1 LPDRKFFENYSHLS
15 DRTGILFPHGLD
27 LGWSL
32 QVKYHHVSFS
42 KMNNFSD
49 YFNRIANYLPFPFQS
64 RFATEPQLAELLN
77 VPTASGK
84 TATVV
89 LGWLWRRRF
98 APSEIRNQTP
108 RRLIYCLPMRTLVEQ
123 TYNEAEKWLKNA
135 GLMDEVGLHMLM
147 GGAVSDRWDA
157 DPEKDCILIGTQDQ
171 LVSRALNRGYSMSRY
186 RWPIHFALLNND
198 CLWVFDETQSM
209 GASLKTSA
217 QLQGFREK
225 LGAFGPVRSLWVSA
239 TLDDENLAT
248 VDFRAPQGRIEL
260 ADDDLENDI
269 LQRRV
274 NAEKSLAK
282 AKTAFNGSEKD
293 YLKPI
298 AQEIADAHQSGKT
311 TIVICNRVSRAQEVY
326 RSLQKLK
333 LDDDL
338 LLVHGRFRSADR
350 NVINQKVGKGEKTFK
365 GIIVATQAIEAGVDI
380 TSSVM
385 FTELAPWSS
394 MVQRFGRCNRYG
406 EDDSAQVYWI
416 DFDLEKKGIASP
428 YQVEDLKNA
437 REQLQQMTDV
447 GPASLKG
454 LDIKMTEEETLIPR
468 RSDLMQLF
476 DTSVDLAGH
485 DIDVS
490 PFIRDSDETDVAV
503 VWRQWEGEKP
513 PENFGE
519 LQRDEICRV
528 GLYSKLGKDFFE
540 RVRKERLAWVRDRL
554 TGDWGRPTALYPGMT
569 LLVKCD
575 AGGYDASLGFTGN
588 VADKAA
594 AVELPTIEPDLDGG
608 DRLTQVGRFV
618 SLKQHGSDVAAEVE
632 AICQKLNLD
641 LPTELL
647 ARAGSWHDYGKA
659 HPVFQNLLTLYAVEP
674 YKSGG
679 PWAKSDRYGR
689 MKERPGF
696 RHELVSALVALGQ
709 GEPFLLVYLVAA
721 HHGKVRMMIQPRS
734 HEKKPLDDRLYAL
747 GVWDQD
753 GIPAVEITLG
763 KETQTIPAQLID
775 LSCMQLGTQV
785 GNRSW
790 AEQSLD
796 LLAEYGP
803 FKLAFLESVIRIGDW
818 RASQRYSQQDLLG
831 GTEA

>member
-1 LPDRKFFENYSHLS
+1 
-15 DRTGILFPHGLD
+15 
-27 LGWSL
+27 
-32 QVKYHHVSFS
+32 
-42 KMNNFSD
+42 MNTFSD
-49 YFNRIANYLPFPFQS
+49 YFQRVTKCQPFPFQI
-64 RFATEPQLAELLN
+64 RFATDLPLAELLN

-89 LGWLWRRRF
+89 VGWLWRRRDQQMK
-98 APSEIRNQTP
+98 SQTP

-123 TYNEAEKWLKNA
+123 TYNDAKTWLANA
-135 GLMDEVGLHMLM
+135 GLADEVGLHMLM

-198 CLWVFDETQSM
+198 CLWVFDETQLM

-225 LGAFGPVRSLWVSA
+225 FGSFGAVRSLWVSA

-248 VDFRAPQGRIEL
+248 VDFRTPQGRIEL
-260 ADDDLENDI
+260 ADDDLANKI
-269 LQRRV
+269 LQQRV
-274 NAEKSLAK
+274 SARKSLAQ
-282 AKTAFNGSEKD
+282 ATTVFNGSEKD

-298 AQEIADAHQSGKT
+298 AQEIASAHQSGTT
-311 TIVICNRVSRAQEVY
+311 TIVICNRVARAQEVY

-333 LDDDL
+333 LDDNL

-350 NVINQKVGKGEKTFK
+350 NVINQNVGKGEKTFK
-365 GIIVATQAIEAGVDI
+365 GIIVATQAIEAGLDI
-380 TSSVM
+380 TSRVM

-406 EDDSAQVYWI
+406 GIEDAQVYWI

-437 REQLQQMTDV
+437 REQLQQMRDV

-454 LDIKMTEEETLIPR
+454 LEIKLTEAETLIPR

-528 GLYSKLGKDFFE
+528 GLYSKLGKDFFDQ
-540 RVRKERLAWVRDRL
+540 VRKDRLAWVRDRL
-554 TGDWGRPTALYPGMT
+554 TGEWMRPTALYAGMT
-569 LLVKCD
+569 LLVNCE
-575 AGGYDASLGFTGN
+575 AGGYDSNLGFTGN
-588 VADKAA
+588 TADKAE
-594 AVELPTIEPDLDGG
+594 AVELPVIEPDLNDG
-608 DRLTQVGRFV
+608 DRLTQVGRFI
-618 SLKQHGSDVAAEVE
+618 SLKQHGNDVATEV
-632 AICQKLNLD
+632 AKICQALSLD

-647 ARAGSWHDYGKA
+647 VRAGSWHDYGKA
-659 HPVFQNLLTLYAVEP
+659 HPVFQQVLIQNAMEP

-679 PWAKSDRYGR
+679 PWAKSDHYGR
-689 MKERPGF
+689 MTERPGF

-709 GEPFLLVYLVAA
+709 GEPFDLVYLVAA
-721 HHGKVRMMIQPRS
+721 HHGKVRMMIQPRE
-734 HEKKPLDDRLYAL
+734 HEKEPPDDRLYAL
-747 GVWDQD
+747 GVWDKD
-753 GIPAVEITLG
+753 EIPAVDVILG
-763 KETQTIPAQLID
+763 DEVQTIPAQLID
-775 LSCMQLGTQV
+775 LGCMQLGTLA
-785 GNRSW
+785 GKRSW

-796 LLAEYGP
+796 LLEKYGP

-818 RASQRYSQQDLLG
+818 RASQKYSQQDLLG
-831 GTEA
+831 GTDA